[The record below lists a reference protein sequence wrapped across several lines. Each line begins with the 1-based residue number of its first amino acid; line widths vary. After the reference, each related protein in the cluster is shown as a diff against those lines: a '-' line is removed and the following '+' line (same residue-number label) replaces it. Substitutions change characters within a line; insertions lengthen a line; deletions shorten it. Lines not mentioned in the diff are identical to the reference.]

1 MSKGQFESAET
12 GRLLTFVPRKRLGSL
27 DSLRLFRQ
35 CLASPRNRRQPAVE
49 PSATGRFRD
58 QKKKAVHPE
67 GEQPFFVS
75 IGQDKSVT
83 EYWYLLNPSE

>member
-1 MSKGQFESAET
+1 M
-12 GRLLTFVPRKRLGSL
+12 
-27 DSLRLFRQ
+27 
-35 CLASPRNRRQPAVE
+35 
-49 PSATGRFRD
+49 
-58 QKKKAVHPE
+58 AVHPQ